1 MEGQSLESRP
11 RESQRAVP
19 QGSGLGKVVAVG
31 LVLLLPVIALALL
44 MPAVQSAREASRRA
58 SLAYSERVDSLSS
71 GQPTA
76 ERAKEEPPA
85 KPAAPS
91 AVVKK
96 YDAEITLTPKLSI
109 GTPAPESIYV
119 ADFQATIAAQASKGG
134 LQECQIELPL
144 PPKLISL
151 ADVDIRVN
159 DQPSEDFNLEAN
171 RLVWRGQLD
180 GAKSTEIQVG
190 YSATGKGIYT
200 LEKPS
205 GKIIDHFRAKLVAN
219 RSSIRMLELSLQ
231 PNSFEQSSQSTTYI
245 WEYSR
250 LVVARPI
257 TLDVLGI
264 AAMDRLGELTWLG
277 PLSVLVFGILIA
289 LLALAQD
296 PEKLNVWLA
305 ILVTG
310 CFAGAY
316 PMMYFLQDFIELAAA
331 IALAAALVLV
341 VVGWRIISLFGWRR
355 GVFGGVVLPLVLMGL
370 TIAATIHTTHAMQGA
385 LLTVMAIFALV
396 TAMTVL
402 PKAQANLMRMN
413 LKG

>member
-1 MEGQSLESRP
+1 MP
-11 RESQRAVP
+11 PAAP

-58 SLAYSERVDSLSS
+58 SLAYSERGDSFSS
-71 GQPTA
+71 GSQDAP
-76 ERAKEEPPA
+76 ERASAEPPA

-119 ADFQATIAAQASKGG
+119 ADFQATIAAQAPKGG
-134 LQECQIELPL
+134 PRECQIELPL

-180 GAKSTEIQVG
+180 GAKNTEIQVG

-231 PNSFEQSSQSTTYI
+231 PNNFEQSSQSTTYT
-245 WEYSR
+245 WEYAR

-355 GVFGGVVLPLVLMGL
+355 GLFGGVLLPLVLMGL